1 MPSALD
7 QKLTRAI
14 GVSNYK
20 TADLKAL
27 EGPKPSVNQCQM
39 SIAHHDDDTIGYCQ
53 ANGIVYES
61 YQAMKGCPF
70 TNPALTAIATK
81 HGKSAAQVCLRWV
94 LQKGAIMAV
103 GLGGN
108 ASKMAAYSKEN
119 LDLYGFNLTASEMA
133 LLDSLKP
140 KQVEEA

>member
-1 MPSALD
+1 
-7 QKLTRAI
+7 
-14 GVSNYK
+14 
-20 TADLKAL
+20 
-27 EGPKPSVNQCQM
+27 M
-39 SIAHHDDDTIGYCQ
+39 S
-53 ANGIVYES
+53 
-61 YQAMKGCPF
+61 
-70 TNPALTAIATK
+70 
-81 HGKSAAQVCLRWV
+81 QVCLRWV

-108 ASKMAAYSKEN
+108 ASKMASYAKEN

>member
-1 MPSALD
+1 
-7 QKLTRAI
+7 
-14 GVSNYK
+14 
-20 TADLKAL
+20 
-27 EGPKPSVNQCQM
+27 M

-94 LQKGAIMAV
+94 LDRGCISATGT
-103 GLGGN
+103 GLD
-108 ASKMAAYSKEN
+108 ATKAAAYAKEN
-119 LDLYGFNLTASEMA
+119 LGIYDFALTPDEVKA
-133 LLDSLKP
+133 LNVLP
-140 KQVEEA
+140 EE